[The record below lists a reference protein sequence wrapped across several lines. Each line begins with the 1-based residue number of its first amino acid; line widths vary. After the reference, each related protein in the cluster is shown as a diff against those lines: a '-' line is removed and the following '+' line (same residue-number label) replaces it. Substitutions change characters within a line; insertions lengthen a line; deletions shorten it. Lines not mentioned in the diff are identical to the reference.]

1 MATAT
6 EALALNEGLDQGMKV
21 QVSNIIRASRAR
33 VFAAWTEPELLKT
46 WFGPPNRVTTSVRV
60 DLRIGGEYRI
70 EMTAEDLEPRIA
82 IASGIYTEIV
92 PDERL
97 RFTWLATWAVGEETL
112 VTVSLKHVAGGTEV
126 TVLHENFRSIESM
139 NGHEKGW
146 TGALLNM
153 ARVIQN

>member
-6 EALALNEGLDQGMKV
+6 EALALNEGLDQGMKL

-33 VFAAWTEPELLKT
+33 VFAAWTEPELIKT
-46 WFGPPNRVTTSVRV
+46 WFGPPNRVTSSVRV

-70 EMTAEDLEPRIA
+70 EMTAEDLDPRVA

-92 PDERL
+92 PDERIS
-97 RFTWLATWAVGEETL
+97 FTWLATWAVGEETL
-112 VTVSLKHVAGGTEV
+112 VTVSLKDVPGGTEV
-126 TVLHENFRSIESM
+126 TLTHEHFRSFETM

-146 TGALLNM
+146 TGALAKM
-153 ARVIQN
+153 ASVFQN